1 MCTVRLLLGDQLNPL
16 HPWLREVSDSVVY
29 VLMELRAETDYVRHH
44 AQKVIAIFA
53 GMRRFAQDLRDAGH
67 RVRFFR
73 IGDPDNAQSF
83 ECNLRR
89 VFKECGATRFECQQP
104 DEWRLDQ
111 VLAGFRAD
119 CGLPSEMVSS
129 DHFLDPRDGVAAHFG
144 KKTWLMESY
153 YRAIRRRTGL
163 LMDSEGAPEGGTW
176 NFDAENR
183 KPWRGSPPTPVSWDC
198 AHDHSALWA
207 EIRSAGVDTFGEPAE
222 GNFPWPLNRAEA
234 LAQLRAFLDRGL
246 PFFGAYEDAMHSGSD
261 RLFHSRLSF
270 ALNVKMLSPMEVAQ
284 AAVERHRSDPATYP
298 LAATEGFVRQII
310 GWREY
315 IRGVYWARM
324 PGYAGV
330 NALEHEMPLP
340 SWFWSGRVKMNCLR
354 HAIGQSLETAYAHHI
369 QRLMVIGSFCL
380 TAGVSPS
387 QVDRWFLGVYVD
399 AFEWVEMP
407 NVLGMSQYA
416 DGGFLATKP
425 YCGAASYVSKM
436 SDYCRG
442 CAYDPKDRL
451 GPKACP
457 LNAFY
462 WDFWLRHAERLKKN
476 PRIGMAVRQALA
488 MAPEEQAAVRR
499 KAAELRARI
508 ESL

>member
-1 MCTVRLLLGDQLNPL
+1 
-16 HPWLREVSDSVVY
+16 
-29 VLMELRAETDYVRHH
+29 
-44 AQKVIAIFA
+44 
-53 GMRRFAQDLRDAGH
+53 
-67 RVRFFR
+67 
-73 IGDPDNAQSF
+73 
-83 ECNLRR
+83 
-89 VFKECGATRFECQQP
+89 
-104 DEWRLDQ
+104 
-111 VLAGFRAD
+111 
-119 CGLPSEMVSS
+119 
-129 DHFLDPRDGVAAHFG
+129 
-144 KKTWLMESY
+144 
-153 YRAIRRRTGL
+153 
-163 LMDSEGAPEGGTW
+163 
-176 NFDAENR
+176 
-183 KPWRGSPPTPVSWDC
+183 
-198 AHDHSALWA
+198 
-207 EIRSAGVDTFGEPAE
+207 
-222 GNFPWPLNRAEA
+222 
-234 LAQLRAFLDRGL
+234 
-246 PFFGAYEDAMHSGSD
+246 
-261 RLFHSRLSF
+261 
-270 ALNVKMLSPMEVAQ
+270 
-284 AAVERHRSDPATYP
+284 
-298 LAATEGFVRQII
+298 
-310 GWREY
+310 
-315 IRGVYWARM
+315 
-324 PGYAGV
+324 
-330 NALEHEMPLP
+330 
-340 SWFWSGRVKMNCLR
+340 MNCLR

-380 TAGVSPS
+380 TAGVAPS